1 MKVGIIG
8 GGAAGM
14 MAALTIKEL
23 RPEIEVTLIE
33 KNPTLGKKVAISGG
47 GRCNVTTGLTDVK
60 KILNC
65 YPRGSKFLSY
75 AMYEFGPEKV
85 MQWFDEKGLKLK
97 TEADLRVFPVSNN
110 GAEVVEVLTEKFASA
125 GGKIL
130 TGKQVIDV
138 KQQDGNFVVSINDNP
153 DLIFDKI
160 VLCVGGQAYRQTGS
174 TGDGY
179 SWAEKLGHS
188 ITKLGPS
195 LNAFVLAEQWVAQLA
210 GVSFKEADFS
220 VGKTYHSTGPFLFTH
235 KGITGPAVFALSSMI
250 AWDWDNKTPL
260 PIKIDFF
267 PADFPKGKIKEPL
280 PKNQEQLLQFFQEQI
295 IKNPKKSFKNILH
308 ILLPKS
314 VSACLLQAVG
324 VNGEKHNAEVSKK
337 ELQAVV
343 ESVKGLQLN
352 IVGATAGE
360 EFVTAG
366 GVNTDEVDAKTM
378 ESKLCPNLY
387 FGGEIL
393 NVDGFTGGFNL
404 QAAWATGRVAGL
416 AIAA

>member
-23 RPEIEVTLIE
+23 RPEIEMTLIE

-47 GRCNVTTGLTDVK
+47 GRCNVTTGLTDLK
-60 KILNC
+60 KVLNC

-85 MQWFDEKGLKLK
+85 MQWFDEQGLKLK

-110 GAEVVEVLTEKFASA
+110 GIEVVEVLTKKLLEK
-125 GGKIL
+125 GGEIL
-130 TGKQVIDV
+130 TGKQVMEV

-160 VLCVGGQAYRQTGS
+160 MLCVGGQAYRQTGS

-220 VGKTYHSTGPFLFTH
+220 VGKIKEPLPQKSTGPFLFTH

-260 PIKIDFF
+260 PLKIDFC
-267 PADFPKGKIKEPL
+267 PGKNLQQITDIFH
-280 PKNQEQLLQFFQEQI
+280 QEMQR
-295 IKNPKKSFKNILH
+295 NPKKSFKNILH

-337 ELQAVV
+337 ELQVVV

-352 IVGATAGE
+352 IIGTTAGE

-366 GVNTDEVDAKTM
+366 GINTDEVDAKTM

-404 QAAWATGRVAGL
+404 QAAWATGRIAGL
-416 AIAA
+416 AIAKH